1 MLSISHL
8 IYFYVHLIRLISL
21 TKAGQNL
28 IDSMQE
34 SKRRFNQ
41 FLLSVRSDQYL
52 DESKGKSENNLL
64 QQKVRVLH
72 DLLDNKAPISP
83 FSGMSQYNS

>member
-41 FLLSVRSDQYL
+41 FLLSVSSDQYL

-72 DLLDNKAPISP
+72 DQLDNKAPISP